1 LYIGLFVF
9 SVKGEPLQNGM
20 FDINEIADLDSI
32 PSADDADEEKSGRDG
47 MFDLN
52 DLVDLSSIPS
62 SRDNEDQKA
71 DFKHKRQDAD
81 INIEDLVDWSSLS
94 NLENHA
100 NSIDGDDVDKDDIPG
115 DHLNPADFQA
125 ADTVVEKTFDEPGM
139 PDPILSANLFEGDI
153 ANVNLEALQQS
164 VQGKAGRNAI
174 RDSWRKWPGG
184 VIPYIISGRFNSHE
198 RSVIARAM
206 KNYHEKT
213 CIRFVPRTNEK
224 GYINIMQGSGCSSSV
239 GRTGRSQQ
247 VSLGNGCVYTGIVM
261 HELMHATG
269 FWHEQSRADRD
280 KHITINW
287 SNIQSGME
295 FNFLK
300 YDLNK
305 IDHLGAEYDTCS
317 VMHYG
322 STAFAKSWGK
332 KTIVPKHATKCKL
345 GQRDGFSD
353 TDIRKIN
360 TLYKCKGYPQV
371 GGGSVTVVTTPKPTT
386 KPWVKPS
393 CEDTNKYCAYWAT
406 IDECKKN
413 PSWMLVNCPVACDQC
428 GHKCEDNNVHC
439 QDWAQMGE
447 CSKNPEYMN
456 IYCAKACKKCAGN
469 CEDEKKDCKTW
480 AKKGFCKSGKYVDYM
495 NLRCKKSCK
504 VC

>member
-1 LYIGLFVF
+1 MRCQLLLLYIGLFVGYDH
-9 SVKGEPLQNGM
+9 VKGEPVKNGM
-20 FDINEIADLDSI
+20 IDINDIADLDSI
-32 PSADDADEEKSGRDG
+32 PSADDANDDKSGRDG
-47 MFDLN
+47 MFDFN
-52 DLVDLSSIPS
+52 DLVDWSSIPS
-62 SRDNEDQKA
+62 SRDHEEETA
-71 DFKHKRQDAD
+71 DFKHKRGGDGD
-81 INIEDLVDWSSLS
+81 INIQDLVDWSSLS
-94 NLENHA
+94 NLENNA
-100 NSIDGDDVDKDDIPG
+100 NSNTEDVDKDDIPG

-125 ADTVVEKTFDEPGM
+125 ADSVSEKTFDPGM

-239 GRTGRSQQ
+239 GRTGRMQQ

-261 HELMHATG
+261 HELMHASG

-322 STAFAKSWGK
+322 STAFAK
-332 KTIVPKHATKCKL
+332 V
-345 GQRDGFSD
+345 R
-353 TDIRKIN
+353 
-360 TLYKCKGYPQV
+360 
-371 GGGSVTVVTTPKPTT
+371 
-386 KPWVKPS
+386 
-393 CEDTNKYCAYWAT
+393 
-406 IDECKKN
+406 
-413 PSWMLVNCPVACDQC
+413 
-428 GHKCEDNNVHC
+428 
-439 QDWAQMGE
+439 
-447 CSKNPEYMN
+447 
-456 IYCAKACKKCAGN
+456 
-469 CEDEKKDCKTW
+469 
-480 AKKGFCKSGKYVDYM
+480 
-495 NLRCKKSCK
+495 
-504 VC
+504 